1 MDRKKLD
8 KLQEELDAMRRTQ
21 IRASDLESLAA
32 RFGRALGKRGKHP
45 MWENLNLA
53 SRPPLSI
60 PDHGQRDVSH
70 TVRKVCFS
78 VLQGDIDA
86 WGDWL
91 KQTEVSN
98 GNGEG
103 T

>member
-1 MDRKKLD
+1 MDRKKLE

-21 IRASDLESLAA
+21 IRASALESLAA
-32 RFGRALGKRGKHP
+32 RLGRALGNRGKHP
-45 MWENLNLA
+45 MWENLKLA
-53 SRPPLSI
+53 KRPPLSI
-60 PDHGQRDVSH
+60 PDHGQRDISP
-70 TVRKVCFS
+70 TVRKVCFN

-91 KQTEVSN
+91 KQTEGNN